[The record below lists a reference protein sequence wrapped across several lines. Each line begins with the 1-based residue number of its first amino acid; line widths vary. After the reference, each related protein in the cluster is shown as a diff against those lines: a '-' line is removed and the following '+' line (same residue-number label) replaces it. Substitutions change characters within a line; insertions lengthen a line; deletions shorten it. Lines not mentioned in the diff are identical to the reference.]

1 MNSQITPKE
10 NRQNKDI
17 NNNNENQSSKILKE
31 IKNLPENE
39 KLNIINNLIGSFQS
53 NGCNQN
59 NFLQNEIIQ
68 EEYEE
73 KKEEE
78 TQLLQYKQLSR
89 QELNKM
95 LDYKDCWDFY
105 YSAIATIE
113 NIALGKS
120 NKKEY
125 GYWDEFDACSFKS
138 KKDLVIQLLKILKC
152 FKGAFNDYLE
162 DYNDIIDYP
171 EDLNIIHKKLEKWK
185 KIINDK
191 NINKYIDELIN
202 IVNQRGELNLQE
214 ELNYYYNKKIREK
227 DIRKGFENIMKCSHE
242 VRKEEIQLQE
252 EYEKNGE
259 ISIYDVTDKLNIPSG
274 RSLPKNK

>member
-89 QELNKM
+89 QYLNQM

-162 DYNDIIDYP
+162 DYNIMNYP
-171 EDLNIIHKKLEKWK
+171 EDLNITYEKLGGWK

-202 IVNQRGELNLQE
+202 IINQRGELNLQE
-214 ELNYYYNKKIREK
+214 ELNYYYNKKIKEE
-227 DIRKGFENIMKCSHE
+227 DIRNGFEKIMKCSHE
-242 VRKEEIQLQE
+242 VRKEERNFKE

-259 ISIYDVTDKLNIPSG
+259 ITKYDVTDKLNIPSG

>member
-1 MNSQITPKE
+1 M
-10 NRQNKDI
+10 
-17 NNNNENQSSKILKE
+17 
-31 IKNLPENE
+31 
-39 KLNIINNLIGSFQS
+39 
-53 NGCNQN
+53 
-59 NFLQNEIIQ
+59 
-68 EEYEE
+68 
-73 KKEEE
+73 
-78 TQLLQYKQLSR
+78 
-89 QELNKM
+89 
-95 LDYKDCWDFY
+95 
-105 YSAIATIE
+105 
-113 NIALGKS
+113 
-120 NKKEY
+120 
-125 GYWDEFDACSFKS
+125 
-138 KKDLVIQLLKILKC
+138 
-152 FKGAFNDYLE
+152 E

>member
-1 MNSQITPKE
+1 MNPQITPKE
-10 NRQNKDI
+10 NSQNKDI
-17 NNNNENQSSKILKE
+17 NNNYENQTYKILGE
-31 IKNLPENE
+31 IKNLPEKE
-39 KLNIINNLIGSFQS
+39 KLNIINHLIGNFQS
-53 NGCNQN
+53 NGYNQN
-59 NFLQNEIIQ
+59 NSLQNEIIQ
-68 EEYEE
+68 ETYEE
-73 KKEEE
+73 NKQEE

-89 QELNKM
+89 QELNQM

-138 KKDLVIQLLKILKC
+138 KKDLVIQLLKILKS

-162 DYNDIIDYP
+162 DYNNIIDYP
-171 EDLNIIHKKLEKWK
+171 EDLAITFKKLEKWK
-185 KIINDK
+185 KIINDT
-191 NINKYIDELIN
+191 NINLYIDELIN
-202 IVNQRGELNLQE
+202 IINQRGVLNLQK
-214 ELNYYYNKKIREK
+214 ELNYYYNKKIKEEDMRN
-227 DIRKGFENIMKCSHE
+227 GFEKMMKCSHE
-242 VRKEEIQLQE
+242 VRKKDRKMQE

-259 ISIYDVTDKLNIPSG
+259 INKYDVTGKLNIPPG

>member
-1 MNSQITPKE
+1 
-10 NRQNKDI
+10 
-17 NNNNENQSSKILKE
+17 
-31 IKNLPENE
+31 
-39 KLNIINNLIGSFQS
+39 
-53 NGCNQN
+53 
-59 NFLQNEIIQ
+59 
-68 EEYEE
+68 
-73 KKEEE
+73 
-78 TQLLQYKQLSR
+78 
-89 QELNKM
+89 M

-152 FKGAFNDYLE
+152 FKGALNDYLE
-162 DYNDIIDYP
+162 DYDIMNYP

-202 IVNQRGELNLQE
+202 IINQRGELNLQE
-214 ELNYYYNKKIREK
+214 ELNYYYNKKIKEE
-227 DIRKGFENIMKCSHE
+227 DIRNGFEKIMKCSHE
-242 VRKEEIQLQE
+242 VRKEERKLQE

-259 ISIYDVTDKLNIPSG
+259 IIKYDVTGKLNIPSG